1 MDFLGRQIS
10 SRSFLGDLT
19 LDTNCPK
26 FQPGFGFLFPLGVG
40 RGRVG
45 GVVKKN
51 SQKQFRGVG
60 GMSPEGQGLAC
71 V

>member
-10 SRSFLGDLT
+10 SWPFLGDLT

-26 FQPGFGFLFPLGVG
+26 FQPGFGFLFPLGAG
-40 RGRVG
+40 A
-45 GVVKKN
+45 GVKS
-51 SQKQFRGVG
+51 SQRRFRGVG